1 VGDPVR
7 AVRSH
12 PTDLDSGTVDAR
24 GRALRDLRISV
35 TDRCNFRCVYCM
47 PRAEFGPDHRFLD
60 TGRLLSFDEINRV
73 ARAAAT
79 IGIRKIRLTG
89 GEPLLRAG
97 IATLIERLSAIDGVD
112 LAMTT
117 NGSLLAAQAASLYAA
132 GLKRVTVSLDSIDS
146 TTFARMS
153 DTRVPVRAVLD
164 GIDAAVCAGMSPVK
178 VNVVVRRGVNGDSI
192 LDLAERF
199 RGTGIVVR
207 FIEYMDV
214 GATNRWEMAQVTD
227 VDSIVDIIGAA
238 HPLERIESM
247 YEGEVATRYRY
258 RDGSGEI
265 GVIGSVSKPFC
276 GSCTRARLSA
286 DGQVYTCLFA
296 SAGTDLRALL
306 RSGASQDALVAR
318 LSALW
323 NSRDDRYSELRAGS
337 GDTPAGERIEMS
349 YIGG

>member
-1 VGDPVR
+1 MGETAR
-7 AVRSH
+7 ALRAH
-12 PTDLDSGTVDAR
+12 PTDFDAVTKDLR

-47 PRAEFGPDHRFLD
+47 PRDRFGPDHQFLD
-60 TGRLLSFDEINRV
+60 TGRLLSFDEIDAV

-97 IATLIERLSAIDGVD
+97 IATLVERLSAIDGVD

-117 NGSLLAAQAASLYAA
+117 NGSLLAKHAESLYAA
-132 GLKRVTVSLDSIDS
+132 GLKRITVSLDSIDPA
-146 TTFARMS
+146 TFARMS
-153 DTRVPVRAVLD
+153 DTRVPVGTVLD
-164 GIDAAVCAGMSPVK
+164 GIDAALRVGMSPVK

-199 RGTGIVVR
+199 RGSGIVVR

-214 GATNRWEMAQVTD
+214 GETNQWEMGQV
-227 VDSIVDIIGAA
+227 VGVESIVDVIGAV
-238 HPLERIESM
+238 HPLERVESD
-247 YEGEVATRYRY
+247 YAGEVATRYRY
-258 RDGSGEI
+258 CDGSGEI

-276 GSCTRARLSA
+276 SSCTRARLSA

-306 RSGASQDALVAR
+306 RSGASQDDLVAR

-323 NSRDDRYSELRAGS
+323 NNRDDRYSELRAGS
-337 GDTPAGERIEMS
+337 GDAPAGERIEMS

>member
-1 VGDPVR
+1 
-7 AVRSH
+7 
-12 PTDLDSGTVDAR
+12 
-24 GRALRDLRISV
+24 
-35 TDRCNFRCVYCM
+35 
-47 PRAEFGPDHRFLD
+47 
-60 TGRLLSFDEINRV
+60 
-73 ARAAAT
+73 
-79 IGIRKIRLTG
+79 
-89 GEPLLRAG
+89 
-97 IATLIERLSAIDGVD
+97 
-112 LAMTT
+112 
-117 NGSLLAAQAASLYAA
+117 
-132 GLKRVTVSLDSIDS
+132 
-146 TTFARMS
+146 MS
-153 DTRVPVRAVLD
+153 DTRVPVRTVLD

>member
-1 VGDPVR
+1 MVDPVR
-7 AVRSH
+7 AVRTH
-12 PTDLDSGTVDAR
+12 PTDLDSGTVDTR

-60 TGRLLSFDEINRV
+60 TGRLLSFGEIERV

-117 NGSLLAAQAASLYAA
+117 NGSLLAAHAASLYAA
-132 GLKRVTVSLDSIDS
+132 GLKRVTVSLDSIDP

-153 DTRVPVRAVLD
+153 DTRVPVRTVLD
-164 GIDAAVCAGMSPVK
+164 GIDAAVRAGMSPVK

-214 GATNRWEMAQVTD
+214 GATNRWEMAQVMD
-227 VDSIVDIIGAA
+227 FDSIVDIIGAA